1 MYEICSSFLPA
12 IQKVGKSA
20 ENTFELTQ
28 QIRTNPSVLVRDNTA
43 ELSECISALDRG
55 LLSNMLLFVATE
67 FIKQID
73 GAEDWALGF
82 GVLPCCS

>member
-12 IQKVGKSA
+12 IQRVG
-20 ENTFELTQ
+20 
-28 QIRTNPSVLVRDNTA
+28 

>member
-1 MYEICSSFLPA
+1 MYKICSNVLPA
-12 IQKVGKSA
+12 IQRVGKSA

-28 QIRTNPSVLVRDNTA
+28 QIRTNPSVLVRDITA

-67 FIKQID
+67 FIKRID